1 MNKLRNQYL
10 YHFKGTILTQQ
21 PRKVPTNP
29 QPFYQLFMVD
39 KYSTITKIFVFKN
52 KAAPQIW
59 ATISENNCSGQK
71 YSFYCKNYRGYYQL
85 IDWEPLSNGHH
96 KAKLCQ
102 YQASNCQKT
111 ATYQHTLKLGTVAI
125 EKQWVCGNCKQ
136 VLLENNHEATK

>member
-10 YHFKGTILTQQ
+10 YHFKGTILSQQ

-29 QPFYQLFMVD
+29 QPFYQLSIVSKD
-39 KYSTITKIFVFKN
+39 STLTKIFVFKN
-52 KAAPQIW
+52 KATEPIW
-59 ATISENNCSGQK
+59 KAISENNCSGQK

-85 IDWEPLSNGHH
+85 IDWEPLNGHH

-102 YQASNCQKT
+102 YQASHCQKI
-111 ATYQHTLKLGTVAI
+111 ANYQHTLKLGVVAI

-136 VLLENNHEATK
+136 ILQNNHEPTK